1 METGATPMKSLIIA
15 VFALGAL
22 AMPAHAQALKYLNIN
37 GNLFDVSAEPSVAAP
52 RAAPAPAPKAKAVR
66 HVKKRTQHKGS
77 PT

>member
-1 METGATPMKSLIIA
+1 MKSLVIA

-22 AMPAHAQALKYLNIN
+22 AMPAHAQALKFLNIN
-37 GNLFDVSAEPSVAAP
+37 GNLFDVPAEPGFAAP
-52 RAAPAPAPKAKAVR
+52 TTPTPKAKAVR

>member
-1 METGATPMKSLIIA
+1 MKSLIIA

-22 AMPAHAQALKYLNIN
+22 AMPAHAQALKFLNIN

-52 RAAPAPAPKAKAVR
+52 RTAPAPAPKAVR